1 MTTSVYATTIIET
14 LKVRGETVSV
24 AESLTGGGLGHAL
37 TQVPGASEVF
47 TGGIIAYTADI
58 KVNFLGVPRAIIDE
72 FSVVSEEVAIAMA
85 NGAREKIGTTWAI
98 STTGVAG
105 PGDYLGIRE
114 GTVWIA
120 IAGPINQTLQLTLD
134 GGRDGVRQG
143 AISSA
148 IGNFARIL
156 STWDLSKGVSDG
168 AIT

>member
-14 LKVRGETVSV
+14 LKARGETVSV

-37 TQVPGASEVF
+37 TQVPGASQVF
-47 TGGIIAYTADI
+47 LGGIIAYTADV
-58 KVNFLGVPRAIIDE
+58 KVNFLGVPRPTIDE

-105 PGDYLGIRE
+105 PGDYMGIRE

-120 IAGPINQTLQLTLD
+120 IAGPINQTLLLTLD

-156 STWDLSKGVSDG
+156 ST
-168 AIT
+168 

>member
-1 MTTSVYATTIIET
+1 MTMSVYATTIIET
-14 LKVRGETVSV
+14 LKARGETVSI

-47 TGGIIAYTADI
+47 MGGIIAYTADVKI
-58 KVNFLGVPRAIIDE
+58 NFLGVPRAIIDE

-85 NGAREKIGTTWAI
+85 NGARKKIGTTWAI

-105 PGDYLGIRE
+105 PGDYKGIRE

-156 STWDLSKGVSDG
+156 NT
-168 AIT
+168 

>member
-1 MTTSVYATTIIET
+1 MPSKAHAQSIIAK
-14 LKVRGETVSV
+14 LKSRGETLSV

-47 TGGIIAYTADI
+47 IGGVIAYTSDVKI
-58 KVNFLGVPRAIIDE
+58 NILGVHNSTIEERT
-72 FSVVSEEVAIAMA
+72 VVSEEVALEMA
-85 NGAREKIGTTWAI
+85 QGAIEKMGTTWAI
-98 STTGVAG
+98 ATTGIAG

-120 IAGPINQTLQLTLD
+120 ICGPICQTLQLTLD

-148 IGNFARIL
+148 LGTFARIL
-156 STWDLSKGVSDG
+156 S
-168 AIT
+168 